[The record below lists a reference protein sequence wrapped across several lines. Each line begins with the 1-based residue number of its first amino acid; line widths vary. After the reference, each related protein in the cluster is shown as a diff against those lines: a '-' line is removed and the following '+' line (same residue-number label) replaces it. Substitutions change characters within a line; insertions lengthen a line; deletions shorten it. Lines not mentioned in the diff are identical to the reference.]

1 MMYELNLN
9 DRAFEAIINKTK
21 RVEIRANT
29 GNHNFDNVKN
39 GDLIEF
45 TNSSNRK
52 IVCKVLEINHYNSA
66 EDLMSLEGTR
76 YTTSSTNDY
85 QEAVDRIYS
94 LNGYRDEIKKSG
106 VYAIHIEYLY
116 ESTDIWNELYK
127 KCKQVLNG
135 RTISDSVDVGG
146 VAAAILTKKGNI
158 YTGVC
163 IDTACSLGF
172 CAERNAIGNMIT
184 NGEEEIEKLVC
195 IGGLDDN
202 IMMPCGAC
210 RELML
215 QLSSNNKSMQILT
228 NLETKSTISLEELM
242 PNWWK

>member
-1 MMYELNLN
+1 MKYELNLN
-9 DRAFEAIINKTK
+9 DRAFEAIISKAK

-29 GNHNFDNVKN
+29 DNHNYDNMKC

-45 TNSSNRK
+45 TNSINRK
-52 IVCKVLEINHYNSA
+52 IMCKVIEVNHYNTV
-66 EDLMSLEGTR
+66 ENLLTLEGTK

-85 QEAVDRIYS
+85 QKATERIYA
-94 LNGYRDEIKKSG
+94 LNGYKESIGKSG

-116 ESTDIWNELYK
+116 ESTNIWNELCK
-127 KCKQVLNG
+127 KCKEVING
-135 RTISDSVDVGG
+135 RKISDSVDAGG
-146 VAAAILTKKGNI
+146 VAAAILTQNGNI
-158 YTGVC
+158 FTGVC

-184 NGEEEIEKLVC
+184 NGEEEITKLVC
-195 IGGLDDN
+195 IGSNNDN

-215 QLSSNNKSMQILT
+215 QLSSKNKKMQILT
-228 NLETKSTISLEELM
+228 SLETKSTVTLEDLM
-242 PNWWK
+242 PKWWK

>member
-1 MMYELNLN
+1 MKYELNLN
-9 DRAFEAIINKTK
+9 DRAFEAIISKTK

-29 GNHNFDNVKN
+29 DNYNYDNIKL

-45 TNSSNRK
+45 TNSINRK
-52 IVCKVLEINHYNSA
+52 IVCKVIEINHYDTVEN
-66 EDLMSLEGTR
+66 LLTLEGTR

-85 QEAVDRIYS
+85 QQAIERIYA
-94 LNGYRDEIKKSG
+94 LNGYKESIKKSG

-116 ESTDIWNELYK
+116 ESTDIWYELYK

-135 RTISDSVDVGG
+135 RTISDSVDARG
-146 VAAAILTKKGNI
+146 VAAAILTQKGNI
-158 YTGVC
+158 FTGVC

-184 NGEEEIEKLVC
+184 SGS
-195 IGGLDDN
+195 
-202 IMMPCGAC
+202 C

-215 QLSSNNKSMQILT
+215 QLSSRNKSMKILT
-228 NLETKSTISLEELM
+228 NLETKSTITLEELM

>member
-1 MMYELNLN
+1 MNYELNLN
-9 DRAFEAIINKTK
+9 DRAFEAIISKNK

-29 GNHNFDNVKN
+29 DNHNYDNIKL

-45 TNSSNRK
+45 TNSINRK
-52 IVCKVLEINHYNSA
+52 IVCKVIEINHYDTVEN
-66 EDLMSLEGTR
+66 LLTLEGTK

-85 QEAVDRIYS
+85 QQAIERIYA
-94 LNGYRDEIKKSG
+94 LNGYKELIKKAG

-127 KCKQVLNG
+127 KCKEVLNG
-135 RTISDSVDVGG
+135 RAVLDSVDAGG
-146 VAAAILTKKGNI
+146 VAAAILTQKGNI
-158 YTGVC
+158 FTGVC

-172 CAERNAIGNMIT
+172 CAERNAIGSMVT
-184 NGEEEIEKLVC
+184 NGEEEITKLVC
-195 IGGLDDN
+195 IGSHNDN

-215 QLSSNNKSMQILT
+215 QLSSKNKNMQILT
-228 NLETKSTISLEELM
+228 NLETKSTITLEELI
-242 PNWWK
+242 PNY